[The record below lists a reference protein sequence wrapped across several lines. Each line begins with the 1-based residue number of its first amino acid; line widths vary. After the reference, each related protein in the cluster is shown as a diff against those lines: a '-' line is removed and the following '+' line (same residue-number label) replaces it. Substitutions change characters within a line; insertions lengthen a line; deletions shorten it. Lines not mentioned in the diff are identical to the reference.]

1 MNYNTNYVVSYDD
14 DDDYRVSLLNSYNII
29 LSENET
35 LDKAV
40 DKLSTKQDL
49 MYNKIIENSLIRSML
64 EEIKNK
70 SSNYM
75 IRNSSLDYVFIYLH
89 SYDYFKEL
97 HIILCSLLKE
107 DNEDID
113 KMCNKLTEIV
123 LNSS

>member
-1 MNYNTNYVVSYDD
+1 MNYNKVYDFDYDD
-14 DDDYRVSLLNSYNII
+14 DDDYRVCLLNSYNII
-29 LSENET
+29 LTENET

-75 IRNSSLDYVFIYLH
+75 IRNSSLDYVFIFLH
-89 SYDYFKEL
+89 SYDYFKDL
-97 HIILCSLLKE
+97 HTILCAFLKE
-107 DNEDID
+107 DNNLNNLCDLLKNKIID
-113 KMCNKLTEIV
+113 NI
-123 LNSS
+123 